1 MEDENRLLKERLEED
16 GVSYADIVSGDA
28 EGVVEL
34 YDPDQGARIKKFD
47 VTDKIA
53 SDFFMM
59 FCRGRKD
66 VYDLRYLGMTK
77 GALYRH
83 YESKRDIFEHIV
95 KRMEQGDGEQAESH
109 DMPADK
115 KENEPEQYEEIST
128 DNFVEYS
135 KSMFSYWTEND
146 FASSFRKML
155 TLEQFRNEEMQAL
168 YQQYLV
174 SGPVEY
180 VKDLFKSMEIVEE
193 DKKATMFYSIM
204 FFYYSLYDGAK
215 DKTRIKEQ
223 FEKSISGLI

>member
-1 MEDENRLLKERLEED
+1 
-16 GVSYADIVSGDA
+16 
-28 EGVVEL
+28 
-34 YDPDQGARIKKFD
+34 
-47 VTDKIA
+47 
-53 SDFFMM
+53 
-59 FCRGRKD
+59 
-66 VYDLRYLGMTK
+66 MTK

-83 YESKRDIFEHIV
+83 FESKRDIFDHIV

-109 DMPADK
+109 DIPADK

-128 DNFVEYS
+128 DNFMEYS

-168 YQQYLV
+168 YQQYLM
-174 SGPVEY
+174 SGPAGY
-180 VKDLFKSMEIVEE
+180 VKDLFKSMSVVEA

-215 DKTRIKEQ
+215 DKTRIKER

>member
-1 MEDENRLLKERLEED
+1 MSKTTKEDILIVALHLFARD
-16 GVSYADIVSGDA
+16 GYEAVSVS
-28 EGVVEL
+28 
-34 YDPDQGARIKKFD
+34 Q
-47 VTDKIA
+47 IA
-53 SDFFMM
+53 
-59 FCRGRKD
+59 GE
-66 VYDLRYLGMTK
+66 LGMTK

-95 KRMEQGDGEQAESH
+95 KRMEQGDGEQAEEY

-115 KENEPEQYEEIST
+115 KENEPEQYEE
-128 DNFVEYS
+128 
-135 KSMFSYWTEND
+135 SMFSYWTEND

-174 SGPVEY
+174 SGPAEY
-180 VKDLFKSMEIVEE
+180 VKDMFESIGVVEA
-193 DKKATMFYSIM
+193 DKKATMFYSVM

-215 DKTRIKEQ
+215 DKKRIKEQ

>member
-1 MEDENRLLKERLEED
+1 MSKTTKEDILIVALHLFARD
-16 GVSYADIVSGDA
+16 GYEAVSVS
-28 EGVVEL
+28 
-34 YDPDQGARIKKFD
+34 Q
-47 VTDKIA
+47 IA
-53 SDFFMM
+53 
-59 FCRGRKD
+59 GE
-66 VYDLRYLGMTK
+66 LGMTK

-83 YESKRDIFEHIV
+83 YESKRDIFDHIV
-95 KRMEQGDGEQAESH
+95 KRMEQEDGEQAEEY
-109 DMPADK
+109 DMPVDK

-174 SGPVEY
+174 SGPVGY
-180 VKDLFKSMEIVEE
+180 VKDLFKSMGVVEA

>member
-1 MEDENRLLKERLEED
+1 MVTVVSNYCQLSQTQLCQTFAEKFTVTEELLQSLKKTAL
-16 GVSYADIVSGDA
+16 SGDEESIELLHNIALGYDEFGKKA
-28 EGVVEL
+28 E
-34 YDPDQGARIKKFD
+34 
-47 VTDKIA
+47 
-53 SDFFMM
+53 
-59 FCRGRKD
+59 
-66 VYDLRYLGMTK
+66 
-77 GALYRH
+77 
-83 YESKRDIFEHIV
+83 DIFYHIV

-115 KENEPEQYEEIST
+115 KENEPEQYEEISA
-128 DNFVEYS
+128 DNFMEYS

-174 SGPVEY
+174 SGPAGY
-180 VKDLFKSMEIVEE
+180 VKDLFKSMGVVEA